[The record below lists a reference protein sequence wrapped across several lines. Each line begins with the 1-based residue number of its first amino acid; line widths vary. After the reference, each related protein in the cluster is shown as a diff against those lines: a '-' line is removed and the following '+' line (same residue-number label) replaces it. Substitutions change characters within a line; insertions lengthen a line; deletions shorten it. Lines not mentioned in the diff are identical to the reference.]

1 MQHAIGLWQSCRL
14 TWGMSWPGRLPLLMA
29 ANASP
34 SCCCI
39 QPGTVRSRLTGNLQR
54 TRAACT
60 QRRWHSFP
68 FQVDE
73 NTPTN
78 CATEKGVHKLLAA
91 TVQADAAMQGRGG
104 DTEGGM
110 SLGSGAPAADSLVP
124 CGRAA
129 RAPGPHSTPSAPDT
143 ESCLPVV
150 TVRSPLL
157 LGWWQECHPL
167 CPVAP
172 CF

>member
-1 MQHAIGLWQSCRL
+1 
-14 TWGMSWPGRLPLLMA
+14 
-29 ANASP
+29 
-34 SCCCI
+34 
-39 QPGTVRSRLTGNLQR
+39 
-54 TRAACT
+54 
-60 QRRWHSFP
+60 
-68 FQVDE
+68 
-73 NTPTN
+73 
-78 CATEKGVHKLLAA
+78 
-91 TVQADAAMQGRGG
+91 
-104 DTEGGM
+104 M
-110 SLGSGAPAADSLVP
+110 SLGSGAPAASSLVP

-172 CF
+172 CFQPQLAAVLQDCCDCLLTGQHCGQHLAELSCTELLILLQPKDKCQEYSNGASRLRMQ